1 MSSIEEAF
9 RVLTGAGGVGLIGVL
24 AKLLFDN
31 RKLRADARK
40 VNSDVDVAEVAA
52 EDAHTTA
59 LLQQQMEF
67 FITPLRNQQVE
78 MQGQIDAQG
87 EKIRHLEARVD
98 TLSRKYR
105 SALDHIRLL
114 MARLRHHSID
124 PDPAPVDIA
133 ADL

>member
-1 MSSIEEAF
+1 MSIEEAF
-9 RVLTGAGGVGLIGVL
+9 RLLTGTGAVGLIGVL

-52 EDAHTTA
+52 EDAHTTT
-59 LLQQQMEF
+59 LLRQQVEF
-67 FITPLRNQQVE
+67 FITPLRERQVE

-87 EKIRHLEARVD
+87 EKIRHLEDRVN

-105 SALDHIRLL
+105 FALDHIRLL
-114 MARLRHHSID
+114 RARMRHHNID
-124 PDPAPVDIA
+124 PDPVPAEIA

>member
-1 MSSIEEAF
+1 MNLEETF
-9 RVLTGAGGVGLIGVL
+9 RLLTGTGAVGLVGVL

-59 LLQQQMEF
+59 LLQQQVEF
-67 FITPLRNQQVE
+67 FIKPLRERQGE
-78 MQGQIDAQG
+78 MQLEIDRQG
-87 EKIRHLEARVD
+87 AKIATLEGRVD
-98 TLSRKYR
+98 SLSRKYR

-114 MARLRHHSID
+114 MARLRHHDIE
-124 PDPAPVDIA
+124 PDPAPADIA